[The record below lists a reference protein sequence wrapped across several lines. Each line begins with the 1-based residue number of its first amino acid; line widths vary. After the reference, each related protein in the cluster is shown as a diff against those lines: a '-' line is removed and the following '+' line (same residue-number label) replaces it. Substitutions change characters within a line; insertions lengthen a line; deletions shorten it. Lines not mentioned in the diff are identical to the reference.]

1 MVTTLL
7 ALVLLGGAP
16 RQPVLAHWVSH
27 HDLPPPTRPWSED
40 AENPDFVLYD
50 DGLVLTRRG
59 AGASRLAVTLSRAE
73 RAALEA
79 LAGAEFF
86 SLPDAIQG
94 TGGLHPPVHLVTRWA
109 NGRRKTVRLMGAL
122 GDEAVRAKV
131 PPGLLEVLDAITSFQ
146 RTDATPW
153 VPEALVVRACPT
165 KAAAKGA
172 WPASWPAPQAGQRV
186 AVLEDC
192 TQHRI
197 AASERARAE
206 RLTRSGGPWGVV
218 SHAGAAWLVTLSREA
233 LPAEEAWAGR

>member
-7 ALVLLGGAP
+7 GVLLLGGAP

-27 HDLPPPTRPWSED
+27 HDLPPLTRPWSED

-59 AGASRLAVTLSRAE
+59 AGAPRLAVTLSRAE

-79 LAGAEFF
+79 LAGAEFL
-86 SLPDAIQG
+86 SLPDVIQG
-94 TGGLHPPVHLVTRWA
+94 TGGLHPPVHLVTRWV

-122 GDEAVRAKV
+122 GDEAVRAKA
-131 PPGLLEVLDAITSFQ
+131 PAALLTVLDALTSFQ

-165 KAAAKGA
+165 KAAAKGR
-172 WPASWPAPQAGQRV
+172 WPATWRAPGDGQPV
-186 AVLEDC
+186 AVLKDC
-192 TQHRI
+192 TQHHI
-197 AASERARAE
+197 PSGERARAE
-206 RLTRSGGPWGVV
+206 GLTRSGGPSGVV